1 MTVVIVDLSNVCRDT
16 RLGAPPSLAAFDRLR
31 HAWTEQIDAAAT
43 FVLVADES
51 LGRHLE
57 QESRKRL
64 ASFRGE
70 EWFLDAPRAD
80 DVILDL
86 VAQDATS
93 RVLSCDRFVGHR
105 RTRPEAFEDRK
116 RFHAWEIVDGELRI
130 RHHERFAVGAFEI
143 SRAEQ
148 NDRMLADGVRG
159 APGVRDAALL
169 KRFRCAS
176 TDPNCV
182 ARALDPDMLH
192 TWPRRV
198 RNKGL
203 VCPGCL
209 GRVEEVGERPLAIEL
224 KILVDGEMIDRFLLA
239 DGDAVTVGRASL
251 DPASPLGQLVATG
264 RLTGLSREH
273 AVLQVRGT
281 NLYVR
286 DVGSSGGITRQRWN
300 HVQRWHEAPERLS
313 QGLERKVGVRDRLIL
328 AGALTIER
336 SGKPLAEADNLR
348 VGVPSSPLANDP
360 TTTD

>member
-1 MTVVIVDLSNVCRDT
+1 MTAVIVDLSNVCRDT
-16 RLGAPPSLAAFDRLR
+16 ALGAPPSLAAFDRLR
-31 HAWTEQIDAAAT
+31 QAWTEQIDAAAT
-43 FVLVADES
+43 FVLVADKS

-57 QESRKRL
+57 PGSQERL

-70 EWFLDAPRAD
+70 QWFLEAPRAD
-80 DVILDL
+80 DLILDL
-86 VAQDATS
+86 AAQDATS

-116 RFHAWEIVDGELRI
+116 RFHAWEVVDGELRI

-159 APGVRDAALL
+159 DAALL

-182 ARALDPDMLH
+182 ARALGPDVLH

-198 RNKGL
+198 PNKGL

-209 GRVEEVGERPLAIEL
+209 GRVEEVGERPRAIEL

-239 DGDAVTVGRASL
+239 DGDAVTIGRASL
-251 DPASPLGQLVATG
+251 DAASPLGQLVATG

-286 DVGSSGGITRQRWN
+286 DVGSSGGTTKQRWN
-300 HVQRWHEAPERLS
+300 HVQKWHEAPERLS
-313 QGLERKVGVRDRLIL
+313 EGLERKVGVRDRLIL

-336 SGKPLAEADNLR
+336 SGKPIAEADNFR
-348 VGVPSSPLANDP
+348 VGVPSSPPATDP